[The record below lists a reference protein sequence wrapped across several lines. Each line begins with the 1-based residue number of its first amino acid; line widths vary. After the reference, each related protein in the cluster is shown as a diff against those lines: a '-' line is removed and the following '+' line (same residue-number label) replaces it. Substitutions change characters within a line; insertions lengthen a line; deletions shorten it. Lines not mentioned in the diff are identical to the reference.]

1 MHYCKDCDYFAG
13 SNNNLKI
20 HFKTKKHL
28 TNTKQFKCV
37 HCDKQYKYQNSLTKH
52 ITLCIKNHSITNNI
66 DNINDCK
73 LEIEKI
79 KKKKENELQK
89 IKDKGDLKIKL
100 LKAKYKSMMASKKKE
115 HKQIQI
121 QINNQNNF
129 NISNL
134 DIDTQIEQVLVPFIL
149 SHKCL
154 KNYFE
159 KSHTDLLD
167 KISLFDNIRTIIT
180 TTNDQMFN
188 YHNKSIFYNDT
199 QKKRI
204 INKIL
209 KAYNFSQSSR
219 NYTNIKEK

>member
-1 MHYCKDCDYFAG
+1 MHFCKDCDYFAS

-28 TNTKQFKCV
+28 RNTKQFKCV

-52 ITLCIKNHSITNNI
+52 ITLCIKNPNLKN
-66 DNINDCK
+66 DNNINDCK
-73 LEIEKI
+73 LEIEKL
-79 KKKKENELQK
+79 KKEKENEINK
-89 IKDKGDLKIKL
+89 IKHKGDLKIKL
-100 LKAKYKSMMASKKKE
+100 LKAKYKSMIASKNKE
-115 HKQIQI
+115 HKQI

-129 NISNL
+129 KVSNI
-134 DIDTQIEQVLVPFIL
+134 DIDTQIHHVLVPFIL

-159 KSHTDLLD
+159 KSHTGLLD
-167 KISLFDNIRTIIT
+167 KISLFENIRRIIT

-188 YHNKSIFYNDT
+188 HHNKSMFYNDT

-209 KAYNFSQSSR
+209 KAYSFSQSSR
-219 NYTNIKEK
+219 NYTNRKEN